1 MISHYTF
8 LFLQKC
14 ISLCILLPAADVYI
28 SSKPCSFGT
37 STVAMLPEIPS
48 RKKQKRRRTSTRSS
62 PHRETTIIKGNLYYI
77 FTHADT
83 GEFAYKYSST
93 IENFRELNDALR
105 THHHKKVKV

>member
-1 MISHYTF
+1 MSTFPANHALWDKHGRDAAGDPLKKETKATENKYKIIS
-8 LFLQKC
+8 
-14 ISLCILLPAADVYI
+14 A
-28 SSKPCSFGT
+28 
-37 STVAMLPEIPS
+37 
-48 RKKQKRRRTSTRSS
+48 RK
-62 PHRETTIIKGNLYYI
+62 TTIIKGNLYYI